1 MTSLQTIIPN
11 RSQIFKNFWSEA
23 HKYLLNFGKTNF
35 FRLFVIYE
43 NLFLLIKIVLIVR
56 YIVNGTMSEVL
67 LLRLYETRAHIF
79 LSKKLPLKTTHK
91 KTYEKF
97 NFNEIYSTSKLSG
110 EYRSTIYIISWINI
124 VIIFLFIFHFH

>member
-1 MTSLQTIIPN
+1 
-11 RSQIFKNFWSEA
+11 
-23 HKYLLNFGKTNF
+23 
-35 FRLFVIYE
+35 
-43 NLFLLIKIVLIVR
+43 
-56 YIVNGTMSEVL
+56 MSEVL

-110 EYRSTIYIISWINI
+110 EYRSTIYIIS
-124 VIIFLFIFHFH
+124 